1 MGSELFTA
9 HHNDNIRQDV
19 PTPEAIKVKK
29 NITRVAGE
37 LDAAVRRWGH
47 VVFAWTEI
55 KFLLVL

>member
-9 HHNDNIRQDV
+9 HHNDNVRQDV

-47 VVFAWTEI
+47 VVFA
-55 KFLLVL
+55 